1 MDWKSIAIEKLKEHR
16 AKKQAL
22 EGIPLEIAAIDSRI
36 KSTRSVQTDRPI
48 VMRSGNTYD
57 DKILTCI
64 ARKEELCRVL
74 DRARLAVQEV
84 NGALQIL
91 TPEEQKVLEIIY
103 MSSERGGQMERLCEE
118 FNINK
123 TSAYNR
129 RDAALRKFT
138 IAMYGCIES

>member
-1 MDWKSIAIEKLKEHR
+1 MDWKCIAIEKLKEHR

-74 DRARLAVQEV
+74 ERTRLVVQEV
-84 NGALQIL
+84 DSALQIL
-91 TPEEQKVLEIIY
+91 TPEERKTLELIY
-103 MSSERGGQMERLCEE
+103 INPACGNMDRLCEE

-129 RDAALRKFT
+129 RDSALRKFT
-138 IAMYGCIES
+138 IALYGCVES